1 MLRHRVAEPLTT
13 TRHRRHVSHPVKVI
27 PALKSGARLVSLT
40 RQWNGG
46 TPSHTYHF
54 TGGPVSTDTPVLD
67 TIADIT
73 AASIE
78 HNSISPRDFMLAR
91 LAALIAMDAPPAS
104 YLANA
109 PALQEAGLTSE
120 DVQGIMIAIAPVVG
134 TPRVVSA
141 GGQILRA
148 LGFAIAVDDA
158 VMTE

>member
-1 MLRHRVAEPLTT
+1 
-13 TRHRRHVSHPVKVI
+13 
-27 PALKSGARLVSLT
+27 
-40 RQWNGG
+40 
-46 TPSHTYHF
+46 
-54 TGGPVSTDTPVLD
+54 VSTDTPVLD

-78 HNSISPRDFMLAR
+78 HSSISPRDFMLAR

-109 PALQEAGLTSE
+109 PALEEAGLTSE
-120 DVQGIMIAIAPVVG
+120 DIQGIMIAIAPVVG

-158 VMTE
+158 AMTE